1 MGQFLFYAAAFIV
14 ALGILVV
21 VHELGH
27 FLVARWCGVK
37 ILRFSV
43 GFGPVLWQ
51 RAGRSLHTL
60 ELAGWNPHRDRQLYA
75 GRLAA

>member
-51 RAGRSLHTL
+51 RRYGVDEDIPR
-60 ELAGWNPHRDRQLYA
+60 RDDGERR
-75 GRLAA
+75 G

>member
-43 GFGPVLWQ
+43 GFGPL
-51 RAGRSLHTL
+51 L
-60 ELAGWNPHRDRQLYA
+60 
-75 GRLAA
+75 

>member
-51 RAGRSLHTL
+51 RRYGVDHVAVGARRSL
-60 ELAGWNPHRDRQLYA
+60 GYR
-75 GRLAA
+75 GRA